1 MVKLSRSQVSIKSVK
16 PLSMDFLALAFGP
29 TITLLLWDVP
39 RHGSGVK
46 QGGNPAPGGGGY
58 EEMAEIKEERT
69 NRLR

>member
-1 MVKLSRSQVSIKSVK
+1 VKLLRLPVSTKSVK
-16 PLSMDFLALAFGP
+16 PLSMDSLALAILP
-29 TITLLLWDVP
+29 CSTPVLLDFP

-46 QGGNPAPGGGGY
+46 QGGNPPPGGGGY

>member
-1 MVKLSRSQVSIKSVK
+1 
-16 PLSMDFLALAFGP
+16 MDFLALAFGP
-29 TITLLLWDVP
+29 TITLLLLDFP

>member
-1 MVKLSRSQVSIKSVK
+1 
-16 PLSMDFLALAFGP
+16 MDSLALAFGP
-29 TITLLLWDVP
+29 SITLVLLDFP

-46 QGGNPAPGGGGY
+46 QGGNPPPGGVGY